1 MIGVKYKMKYQNKHW
16 DYQKTENDCW
26 LCALK
31 NTLLAIDYKITTEK
45 TLQIIKDKKLE
56 LYDNRA
62 FFPYIAVI
70 LDELHINCKF
80 VLDIK
85 NKLLESI
92 NKYENNVF
100 SCEKLDEII
109 SEKYKNK
116 DFCYYYYIALKYIL
130 SSSYVNIMINEPRPI
145 YYLDKGAVI
154 VACLY
159 ASDLYN
165 SDIEQVLHTVTVLK
179 KNGQIQIIDPYYKL
193 GLNNEKNWG
202 KYQHESFKFDWS
214 IKIPYYIAIENN

>member
-1 MIGVKYKMKYQNKHW
+1 MKYQKNNW
-16 DYQKTENDCW
+16 YYQKTENDCW

-31 NTLLAIDYKITTEK
+31 NSLLVIDYKITTEK
-45 TLQIIKDKKLE
+45 IFQIIKDKKLE

-80 VLDIK
+80 ILDIN

-92 NKYENNVF
+92 FDVENKMI
-100 SCEKLDEII
+100 SHKKLNEII
-109 SEKYKNK
+109 DRKYKDN
-116 DFCYYYYIALKYIL
+116 DFSYYYYIALKYIL

-145 YYLDKGAVI
+145 YYLNKGAVI

-165 SDIEQVLHTVTVLK
+165 SDIEQVLHTVTVFK
-179 KNGQIQIIDPYYKL
+179 KNGQIQIIDPYYNI
-193 GLNNEKNWG
+193 GLNNEKNWW
-202 KYQHESFKFDWS
+202 KYQYESFKFDWS